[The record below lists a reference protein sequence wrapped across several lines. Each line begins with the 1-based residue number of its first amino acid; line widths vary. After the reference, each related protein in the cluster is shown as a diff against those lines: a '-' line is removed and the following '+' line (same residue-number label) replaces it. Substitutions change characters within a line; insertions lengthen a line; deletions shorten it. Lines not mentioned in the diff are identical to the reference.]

1 MKLAL
6 FDYKSVGAGAVTAGT
21 MCPQSAWQATPGLW
35 QYHMRC
41 PCTTKPPAAKAAAAA
56 AAAGDGPAPLVLS
69 GCGSAWGWAFLLA
82 TGLAAAGYLG
92 GGVAYSR
99 FVIKTD
105 QLLLHKAQW
114 VELAALCRDGVAF
127 AGAHVLQGRGGT
139 AGMKA
144 SLIAEAAAGGAD
156 PVGAAAAPSA
166 GAEPA
171 RGSGSSDDDD
181 GDQ

>member
-1 MKLAL
+1 MR
-6 FDYKSVGAGAVTAGT
+6 
-21 MCPQSAWQATPGLW
+21 QSSSPSRSPSLS
-35 QYHMRC
+35 
-41 PCTTKPPAAKAAAAA
+41 AAASTFSS
-56 AAAGDGPAPLVLS
+56 LVAFCLLS

-127 AGAHVLQGRGGT
+127 TDAHVLQGRGGT

-144 SLIAEAAAGGAD
+144 SLIDEAAAGGAD